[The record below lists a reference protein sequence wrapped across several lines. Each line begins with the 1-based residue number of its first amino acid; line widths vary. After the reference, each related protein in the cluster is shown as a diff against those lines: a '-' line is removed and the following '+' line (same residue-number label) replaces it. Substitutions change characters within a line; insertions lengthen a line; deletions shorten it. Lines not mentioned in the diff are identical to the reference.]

1 MVAFWMVIVFIGPSI
16 SPYHEADIL
25 DEALF
30 IKPGSD
36 DPYPATD
43 FQPPSKVVWLGSDYL
58 GRDTLSRTLFGAR
71 TTIGISLASTLLAY
85 VVGIT
90 LGIAAAVG
98 GTLMDSTLSR
108 VNDAFLSIPSIM
120 MALVVIAA
128 IGSTIPILIILTGL
142 IYATTVFRIAR
153 SLGLEVVVSDFV
165 EAARVRGEGLWW
177 IITREVL
184 PNVAM
189 PMATDFGL
197 RFVYVILFISSLS
210 FLGLGVQPAA
220 VGLGQHG
227 QGESRRASLRF
238 HRAARAGACHRHLDD
253 RDQPHR
259 RRRLRPRR
267 RPAGQEDDLM
277 PALLEV
283 DRLKIDA
290 RKDDDSLS
298 PIVKSVS
305 FNVER
310 GEVMAL
316 IGESG
321 SGKTT
326 IALSALGY
334 AKPGLEFTSGE
345 VRLDGR
351 DVISM
356 PPDEQRALRGQRVA
370 YLAQSAAATFNPALT
385 IGEQVTESPILHGQL
400 SREEAE
406 RRAEE
411 LYRALE
417 LPDPERLGRRYPHQV
432 SGGQLQRLMAA
443 MALCGNPDL
452 LILDEP
458 TTALDVTTQIE
469 VLKAFKSVI
478 QQEGAAAIY
487 VTHDLSVV
495 AQIADH
501 IVVLYAGDIQERG
514 TADQII
520 NRPSHDYTRRL
531 MAAVRPPPAAGQGEE
546 TSDAHRREAPA
557 LEMKNVTAGYGRGA
571 AAVKVLRDVNVTI
584 QRGHTVG
591 VIGES
596 GCGKSTLARVM
607 SGLLPAGEGEVLLD
621 GQALQPSLR
630 QRARSELQ
638 KVQFVFQMADT
649 ALNPRQ
655 RIDHILGRP
664 LEFYLG
670 LKGAEKRARIGEL
683 LHMVELPPEFAGRYP
698 EELSGGQKQRVNL
711 ARALAAS
718 PEVLLC
724 DEVISALD
732 TIVGANVI
740 ELLERLRKQTGV
752 SFVFISHDLSTIAS
766 FADQVVV
773 LYAGRV
779 VEQGRTDQVLSPP
792 YHPYTRLLIASV
804 PELRIGWLEETM
816 QTQEAQAGIDRVVKL
831 VEVGCPFFDRCP
843 ISIEGTCDRETPPI
857 RTLGRGHAI
866 ECHRSEA
873 EFVAAS

>member
-1 MVAFWMVIVFIGPSI
+1 M
-16 SPYHEADIL
+16 
-25 DEALF
+25 
-30 IKPGSD
+30 
-36 DPYPATD
+36 T
-43 FQPPSKVVWLGSDYL
+43 
-58 GRDTLSRTLFGAR
+58 
-71 TTIGISLASTLLAY
+71 
-85 VVGIT
+85 
-90 LGIAAAVG
+90 
-98 GTLMDSTLSR
+98 
-108 VNDAFLSIPSIM
+108 
-120 MALVVIAA
+120 
-128 IGSTIPILIILTGL
+128 
-142 IYATTVFRIAR
+142 
-153 SLGLEVVVSDFV
+153 
-165 EAARVRGEGLWW
+165 
-177 IITREVL
+177 
-184 PNVAM
+184 
-189 PMATDFGL
+189 
-197 RFVYVILFISSLS
+197 
-210 FLGLGVQPAA
+210 
-220 VGLGQHG
+220 
-227 QGESRRASLRF
+227 
-238 HRAARAGACHRHLDD
+238 
-253 RDQPHR
+253 
-259 RRRLRPRR
+259 
-267 RPAGQEDDLM
+267 
-277 PALLEV
+277 ALLEV
-283 DRLKIDA
+283 DRLTIDA
-290 RKDDDSLS
+290 RRDDGGLT
-298 PIVKSVS
+298 PIVKGVS
-305 FNVER
+305 FSVER
-310 GEVMAL
+310 GEVVAL

-334 AKPGLEFTSGE
+334 AKPGLEFTGGE

-356 PPDEQRALRGQRVA
+356 PREEQRALRGQRVA

-385 IGEQVTESPILHGQL
+385 IGEQVTESPVLHGQL
-400 SREEAE
+400 SREQADL
-406 RRAEE
+406 RAEE

-417 LPDPERLGRRYPHQV
+417 LPDPDRLGKRYPHQV

-443 MALCGNPDL
+443 MALCGKPDL

-478 QQEGAAAIY
+478 RQEGSAAVY

-501 IVVLYAGDIQERG
+501 IVVLYAGDIQEHG
-514 TADQII
+514 TADQVI

-531 MAAVRPPPAAGQGEE
+531 MAAVRPPPAAGQGDES
-546 TSDAHRREAPA
+546 SDEHERDAPA
-557 LEMKNVTAGYGRGA
+557 LEVRNVTAGYGKGRNGA
-571 AAVKVLRDVNVTI
+571 LALKVLRDINVAV

-607 SGLLPAGEGEVLLD
+607 SGLLPAREGEVLLD
-621 GQALQPSLR
+621 GGALRPSLR
-630 QRARSELQ
+630 QRDRDELR

-670 LKGAEKRARIGEL
+670 LKGEEKRKRIGEL

-740 ELLERLRKQTGV
+740 ELLKRLRRQTGV

-766 FADQVVV
+766 FADEIVV

-779 VEQGRTDQVLSPP
+779 VEQGPTDRVLSPP
-792 YHPYTRLLIASV
+792 YHPYTRLLISSV
-804 PELRIGWLEETM
+804 PELRIGWLEQAME
-816 QTQEAQAGIDRVVKL
+816 TQEAKAGIDRVVRL
-831 VEVGCPFFDRCP
+831 TEIGCPFFDRCP
-843 ISIEGTCDRETPPI
+843 LAVEGTCNRETPPI
-857 RTLGRGHAI
+857 RRLGDGHAI
-866 ECHRSEA
+866 ECHRSEK
-873 EFVAAS
+873 EFVH